1 MNLKMKLLMILTCIF
16 LMGATQAHAHYLWID
31 PGKPTNATIGDT
43 VDVDVYLHATE
54 DDGLQMWALCLG
66 FDDTNID
73 GAELTYVEDSII
85 YGDSVLDPGFADE
98 SYVGGAST
106 KYAGES
112 RIVEISQQSLFNT
125 EELTSGEDFL
135 LFSISF
141 VFNGGIMDGED
152 VWVEWKLGDGIG
164 FDSGYYTVD
173 VANGPDYAAVPI
185 PGAALLLGSGLAG
198 LISIRRRKALKR
210 IDRHSVY

>member
-1 MNLKMKLLMILTCIF
+1 MKIQNFLVTLLLMVFF
-16 LMGATQAHAHYLWID
+16 LVPTQAHAHYLWID
-31 PGKPTNATIGDT
+31 PGEPTNATIGDT

-85 YGDSVLDPGFADE
+85 YGDSVLDPGFGVE

-173 VANGPDYAAVPI
+173 VANGPDYYAAPI
-185 PGAALLLGSGLAG
+185 PGAAWLLGSGLVG
-198 LISIRRRKALKR
+198 LIGIRRRKA
-210 IDRHSVY
+210 